1 MNEKRLSFE
10 EFVEK
15 VKESIREFLPERF
28 ADAAVSV
35 DQFQKLNTSYVG
47 LQVKRADQTVV
58 PNINLNA
65 RFAEYQE
72 TGMSLEAAMRTIAE
86 QVQLAPDLQTDWL
99 KDYDQVKDHLFIR
112 VSDAKEN
119 ETFLAMSPHK
129 EVDGLAISYHI
140 AFEGLHGVEASTPV
154 TYKMMEMFGVTAEQL
169 HADALESS
177 QRLYPV
183 KFRSMNEIM
192 TEMMGIEPDM
202 AADMMPPMEG
212 PQLMVLTN
220 MQGMH
225 GAGALFYPD
234 QLETIAQQMGTDFFV
249 LPSSVHEV
257 LILPDDGTTDPASL
271 QFMVREINQT
281 TVAPEDRLSDF
292 VYHYDAQDHV
302 LERAETFASRMAQKE
317 QEAEKAALQEPEKT
331 AESRE
336 AQQADVREPEP
347 ERKENTAGKE
357 TRESTENA
365 EKADH
370 RDEKRISRDGEK
382 EAAGGRKE
390 RKSVL
395 GRLNEKKEQVKAQPK
410 KSGPNRAQEV
420 SI

>member
-1 MNEKRLSFE
+1 MSEKRLSFT
-10 EFVEK
+10 EFVDA
-15 VKESIREFLPERF
+15 VKESIKDYLPEKYQ
-28 ADAAVSV
+28 DAEVRV
-35 DQFQKLNTSYVG
+35 DPFQKLNTAYLG
-47 LQVKRADQTVV
+47 LQVRREDQTVV

-65 RFAEYQE
+65 MFEEYQRE
-72 TGMSLEAAMRTIAE
+72 GRSMGAMLTAIAG
-86 QVQLAPDLQTDWL
+86 QVQLAPEMQTGWL
-99 KDYDQVKDHLFIR
+99 KDYDQVKEHLFIR

-119 ETFLAMSPHK
+119 EAFLAMSPHK

-140 AFEGLHGVEASTPV
+140 AIEGLHGVEASTPV
-154 TYKMMEMFGVTAEQL
+154 SYKMMEMYGVTAEQL
-169 HADALESS
+169 HTDALESS

-192 TEMMGIEPDM
+192 AEMMGIEPDM

-225 GAGALFYPD
+225 GAGAMFYPD

-257 LILPDDGTTDPASL
+257 LILPDDGTTEPDSL
-271 QFMVREINQT
+271 QFMVREINQS

-302 LERAETFASRMAQKE
+302 LERAETFAARMAQKE
-317 QEAEKAALQEPEKT
+317 QEAEKASLQEPEKT
-331 AESRE
+331 AEPRE
-336 AQQADVREPEP
+336 EKQADGREPEP
-347 ERKENTAGKE
+347 ERKENTAEKDA
-357 TRESTENA
+357 RES
-365 EKADH
+365 ADQGSG
-370 RDEKRISRDGEK
+370 RDEKRISRDEEK

-410 KSGPNRAQEV
+410 KSGPNRAQEA